1 MLGEKTMDRC
11 ICIGMIVGL
20 FMLVG
25 FSVWWCDSHDAP
37 MTWEQEL
44 DEKGGT
50 ITIIQAEDTGY
61 PYVINVPKEAD
72 VKWEG
77 NFLRIS
83 NIKSSIHFTNSENI
97 VVNMNN
103 ILFVDIADA

>member
-1 MLGEKTMDRC
+1 MLEKTMDKC
-11 ICIGMIVGL
+11 MCIGMIIGL
-20 FMLVG
+20 FAIVG

-37 MTWEQEL
+37 TTWEQEL

-77 NFLRIS
+77 DFLRIS
-83 NIKSSIHFTNSENI
+83 KINSSIHFTNSENI

-103 ILFVDIADA
+103 ILYVDIADA

>member
-1 MLGEKTMDRC
+1 MLEKTMDRC
-11 ICIGMIVGL
+11 ICIGMIIGL
-20 FMLVG
+20 FAVVG
-25 FSVWWCDSHDAP
+25 FSVWWCDNHDAP

-50 ITIIQAEDTGY
+50 ITIQQATESSM

-77 NFLRIS
+77 DFLRIN
-83 NIKSSIHFTNSENI
+83 NITSSYHFTSTKNI

-103 ILFVDIADA
+103 ILYVDIADA